1 MTMKYPYNK
10 LTILCVCLFLL
21 LSVASCTDEEIGSRL
36 PKDGELVEMTF
47 ILNVAQ
53 TEDVALT
60 RADADENRVE
70 NLYLLVFDS
79 QDGSAP
85 LKQMQKLEFSD
96 LTDAGEG
103 RKKFTAQL
111 EASSTEKYIYIVAN
125 ADEQLKY
132 ISTGSTTLSEIR
144 SMQTN
149 SELGAPFV
157 MSGMMYTTIPGIDLV
172 INDFPLYRTAAK
184 VTVQTEG
191 VDNFSLVSFT
201 AMNCDNVGSIL
212 AGAEKSVP
220 ESPDYG
226 EIGNGDEYYPL
237 YLCPSNKE
245 SQSFLIIEGTFNDDD
260 TNQSHFYRI
269 NLKGESGWLDIMPNH
284 HYEVC
289 ITGVSGPGYATK
301 DEAIKYDPANLTATI
316 YDHQPT
322 VYNMITNGEVELG
335 VSDTI
340 EIEAKAEATTEFSI
354 KYYPGTPTDNLK
366 VEIDA
371 TSASWLELD
380 NSNGYPKTQTLVNT
394 NDGNEETGILYTYR
408 AKTKIQNL
416 SGDDR
421 YGHILVSAGGLSRVV
436 VVKQVEEF
444 LNDQFGTIKLLVK
457 EYERDEETW
466 KVTNTKKLGTYDD
479 YWNFI
484 RGKETDLTK
493 KLYGITPDDMGG
505 KIRTEGFHAPMS
517 DFLQFVYTFTL
528 PNASSDEEYQNVS
541 WKVELAEGY
550 EDKLLFWEGTTSPE
564 NSGVTIDKA
573 SSFLTGN
580 TLNGQ
585 SFTFTN
591 NLLEM
596 QKPGTG
602 IITDAYRYGKDAFRI
617 VLTNNN
623 TKRTTTLSYDLYHTG
638 VFNYDDGN
646 GTHQTGTPNTQGW
659 YYYEVI
665 QMGNNYWLDRNL
677 GAKSSGYY
685 MQDGDGG
692 SLLGDGDWPLSN
704 NSAGGLYCV
713 AGTPTNNEPNIY
725 DDICPKGFRIPYMSE
740 FNALVA
746 DPKFRNEYVVNTGV
760 NYWSSHYLSDKGTV
774 YFPKNRMYYDDSQA
788 AGDTNAGYYWTRTA
802 ALGASGTERGYWL
815 QFMKFSGSNASAG
828 RYRIFQGSDPNNRRN
843 GMSVRCVYASR
854 VVETSYD
861 IEFYVKGYTH
871 VFLYNDDGK
880 GNLTYLNSWPGDMI
894 AINDPNS
901 LNMYHTFVYSSV
913 TDYTGLKVVFNI
925 VDNQGNVTESY
936 PTDYATNGGLP
947 FDRDTNNNKFFHNG
961 GSAWTSTAAE

>member
-1 MTMKYPYNK
+1 MKYPYNK

-36 PKDGELVEMTF
+36 PRDGELVEMTF

-60 RADADENRVE
+60 RAVTSENAVTE
-70 NLYLLVFDS
+70 LTLLVFPS
-79 QDGSAP
+79 QEGTAE
-85 LKQMQKLEFSD
+85 LEQIQRVS
-96 LTDAGEG
+96 E
-103 RKKFTAQL
+103 FTKTNKSYRFTIQL
-111 EASSTEKYIYIVAN
+111 EASTNEKYIYIVAN
-125 ADEQLKY
+125 ANEKLTG
-132 ISTGSTTLSEIR
+132 ISKGSTTLANVRAITSNVVSGE
-144 SMQTN
+144 TN
-149 SELGAPFV
+149 LV
-157 MSGMMYTTIPGIDLV
+157 MSGVKQSTIPGIGLV
-172 INDFPLYRTAAK
+172 AEDFVLNRNTAK
-184 VTVQTEG
+184 VTVKNAEG
-191 VDNFSLVSFT
+191 ISLRLDEFQLR
-201 AMNCDNVGSIL
+201 NGSEAGQIL
-212 AGAEKSVP
+212 AGAETNDDNAP
-220 ESPDYG
+220 QG
-226 EIGNGDEYYPL
+226 TATIGQADPTKPL
-237 YLCPSNKE
+237 YTYPSSSA
-245 SQSFLIIEGTFNDDD
+245 SQPFLVVSGTDNGV
-260 TNQSHFYRI
+260 TSWYRI
-269 NLKGESGWLDIMPNH
+269 NLKNAVGSYFSLLPNH
-284 HYEVC
+284 HYEVK
-289 ITGVSGPGYATK
+289 ITKVNGKGYASA
-301 DEAIKYDPANLTATI
+301 DEAAKHDPSGIEAEI

-322 VYNMITNGEVELG
+322 VYNMITDGSQELG

-340 EIEAKAEATTEFSI
+340 EIGAQADTTAEFSI
-354 KYYPGTPTDNLK
+354 KYYPGTPTDLK
-366 VEIDA
+366 VEVDDA
-371 TSASWLELD
+371 STSWLGLD
-380 NSNGYPKTQTLVNT
+380 NNGKPTATTML
-394 NDGNEETGILYTYR
+394 NDGEETGTLYTYR
-408 AKTKIQNL
+408 AKTKIENL

-457 EYERDEETW
+457 EYERDESTW
-466 KVTNTKKLGTYDD
+466 EATLNKTYGPYDN
-479 YWNFI
+479 YWKFI

-493 KLYGITPDDMGG
+493 KLYGITPEDMGG

-528 PNASSDEEYQNVS
+528 PTVDDDSEYKNVS

-550 EDKLLFWEGTTSPE
+550 EGKLLFWEGD
-564 NSGVTIDKA
+564 NSSVGDGVTIDKA
-573 SSFLTGN
+573 SSFLTG
-580 TLNGQ
+580 TSLNGQ

-596 QKPGTG
+596 QKPDTG
-602 IITDAYRYGKDAFRI
+602 IVTDAYRYGKDAFRI
-617 VLTNNN
+617 VLTNTN

-638 VFNYDDGN
+638 VFDYDDGT
-646 GTHQTGTPNTQGW
+646 GTHQTGGKNDKGW

-665 QMGNNYWLDRNL
+665 HMGNNYWLDRNL

-685 MQDGDGG
+685 MQDGSGK
-692 SLLGDGDWPLSN
+692 SLLGDGDWPMRN
-704 NSAGGLYCV
+704 NSSGGLYSI
-713 AGTPTNNEPNIY
+713 ADAPTGTEPNII

-774 YFPKNRMYYDDSQA
+774 YFPKNRMYYGGQA
-788 AGDTNAGYYWTRTA
+788 AGDANAGYYWTRTA

-828 RYRIFQGSDPNNRRN
+828 RYRIWQDASSPN

-854 VVETSYD
+854 VVETSYN

-901 LNMYHTFVYSSV
+901 LAMYHTFAYSSV

-936 PTDYATNGGLP
+936 PENYATKGGLS
-947 FDRDTNNNKFFHNG
+947 FKREQRDKFFHKD
-961 GSAWTSTAAE
+961 GSEWTFTAQ

>member
-60 RADADENRVE
+60 RAVTSENAVTE
-70 NLYLLVFDS
+70 LTLLVFPS
-79 QDGSAP
+79 QEGTAE
-85 LKQMQKLEFSD
+85 LEQIQQVS
-96 LTDAGEG
+96 E
-103 RKKFTAQL
+103 FTETNNSYRFTIQL
-111 EASSTEKYIYIVAN
+111 EASASEKYIYIVAN
-125 ADEQLKY
+125 ANDKL
-132 ISTGSTTLSEIR
+132 TGIEKGTTLASVRAITSNVVSGE
-144 SMQTN
+144 TN
-149 SELGAPFV
+149 LV
-157 MSGMMYTTIPGIDLV
+157 MSGVKQSAIPGIGLV
-172 INDFPLYRTAAK
+172 AEDFVLNRNTAK
-184 VTVQTEG
+184 VTVKNAEG
-191 VDNFSLVSFT
+191 ISLRLGEFQLR
-201 AMNCDNVGSIL
+201 NGSEEGQIL
-212 AGAEKSVP
+212 AGADATNAPRGTETILQSDPTK
-220 ESPDYG
+220 
-226 EIGNGDEYYPL
+226 PL
-237 YLCPSNKE
+237 YTYPSSSA
-245 SQSFLIIEGTFNDDD
+245 SQPFLVVSGTDNGV
-260 TNQSHFYRI
+260 TSWYRI
-269 NLKGESGWLDIMPNH
+269 NLKNAEGSYFSLLPNH
-284 HYEVC
+284 HYEVK
-289 ITGVSGPGYATK
+289 ITKVNGKGYDSA
-301 DEAIKYDPANLTATI
+301 DEAAKHDPSGIVAEI

-322 VYNMITNGEVELG
+322 VYNMVTDGSQELG

-340 EIEAKAEATTEFSI
+340 EIGAQADATAEFSI
-354 KYYPGTPTDNLK
+354 KYYPGTPTDLT
-366 VEIDA
+366 VEVDDA
-371 TSASWLELD
+371 STSWLELD
-380 NSNGYPKTQTLVNT
+380 NNGNYPKTETLNNT
-394 NDGNEETGILYTYR
+394 NDGNKETGTLYTYC

-444 LNDQFGTIKLLVK
+444 LNDQFGTISLTVK
-457 EYERDEETW
+457 EYTRDESTW
-466 KVTNTKKLGTYDD
+466 KATLSDTFGPYDD

-484 RGKETDLTK
+484 RGKETDPTK
-493 KLYGITPDDMGG
+493 KLYGINPEDMGG

-528 PNASSDEEYQNVS
+528 PNETSSSAYSNVS

-550 EDKLLFWEGTTSPE
+550 EDKLLFWNGTSSPE
-564 NSGVTIDKA
+564 GSGVTIDKA
-573 SSFLTGN
+573 SFLTGN

-638 VFNYDDGN
+638 VFNYDDGK
-646 GTHQTGTPNTQGW
+646 GTHQTGTANDQGW

-685 MQDGDGG
+685 MQDGDGN
-692 SLLGDGDWPLSN
+692 SLLGNGDWPLSN
-704 NSAGGLYCV
+704 NSAGGLYSI
-713 AGTPTNNEPNIY
+713 ADAPQNNKPTII

-740 FNALVA
+740 YNALVA
-746 DPKFRNEYVVNTGV
+746 DPKFRNEYIVNTGGD
-760 NYWSSHYLSDKGTV
+760 YWCSYYESDKGTV
-774 YFPKNRMYYDDSQA
+774 YFPKNRMYYGGQA
-788 AGDTNAGYYWTRTA
+788 AGDANAGYYWTRTA
-802 ALGASGTERGYWL
+802 ALGASGSERGYWL

-828 RYRIFQGSDPNNRRN
+828 RYRIWQDASSPN

-854 VVETSYD
+854 VVETSYN

-871 VFLYNDDGK
+871 VFLYNDDGN

-894 AINDPNS
+894 AINNENS
-901 LNMYHTFVYSSV
+901 LAMYHTFAYSSV
-913 TDYTGLKVVFNI
+913 TEYNNLKVVFNI

-936 PTDYATNGGLP
+936 PTDYDTNGGVP

-961 GSAWTSTAAE
+961 GSVWTSTAQ

>member
-1 MTMKYPYNK
+1 MKYPYNK

-60 RADADENRVE
+60 RAVTSENAVTE
-70 NLYLLVFDS
+70 LTLLVFPS
-79 QDGSAP
+79 QEGTAE
-85 LKQMQKLEFSD
+85 LEQIQQVS
-96 LTDAGEG
+96 E
-103 RKKFTAQL
+103 FTETNNSYRFTIQL
-111 EASSTEKYIYIVAN
+111 EASASEKYIYIVAN
-125 ADEQLKY
+125 ANDKL
-132 ISTGSTTLSEIR
+132 TGIEKGTTLASVRAITSNVVSGE
-144 SMQTN
+144 TN
-149 SELGAPFV
+149 LV
-157 MSGMMYTTIPGIDLV
+157 MSGVKQSAIPGIGLV
-172 INDFPLYRTAAK
+172 AEDFVLNRNTAK
-184 VTVQTEG
+184 VTVKNAEG
-191 VDNFSLVSFT
+191 ISLRLGEFQLR
-201 AMNCDNVGSIL
+201 NGSEEGQIL
-212 AGAEKSVP
+212 AGADATNAPRGTETILQSDPTK
-220 ESPDYG
+220 
-226 EIGNGDEYYPL
+226 PL
-237 YLCPSNKE
+237 YTYPSSSA
-245 SQSFLIIEGTFNDDD
+245 SQPFLVVSGTDNGV
-260 TNQSHFYRI
+260 TSWYRI
-269 NLKGESGWLDIMPNH
+269 NLKNAEGSYFSLLPNH
-284 HYEVC
+284 HYEVK
-289 ITGVSGPGYATK
+289 ITKVNGKGYDSA
-301 DEAIKYDPANLTATI
+301 DEAAKHDPSGIVAEI

-322 VYNMITNGEVELG
+322 VYNMVTDGSQELG

-340 EIEAKAEATTEFSI
+340 EIGAQADATAEFSI
-354 KYYPGTPTDNLK
+354 KYYPGTPTDLT
-366 VEIDA
+366 VEVDDA
-371 TSASWLELD
+371 STSWLELD
-380 NSNGYPKTQTLVNT
+380 NNGNYPKTETLNNT
-394 NDGNEETGILYTYR
+394 NDGNKETGTLYTYC

-444 LNDQFGTIKLLVK
+444 LNDQFGTISLTVK
-457 EYERDEETW
+457 EYTRDESTW
-466 KVTNTKKLGTYDD
+466 KATLSDTFGPYDD

-484 RGKETDLTK
+484 RGKETDPTK
-493 KLYGITPDDMGG
+493 KLYGINPEDMGG

-528 PNASSDEEYQNVS
+528 PNETSSSAYSNVS

-550 EDKLLFWEGTTSPE
+550 EDKLLFWNGTSSPE
-564 NSGVTIDKA
+564 GSGVTIDKA
-573 SSFLTGN
+573 SFLTGN

-638 VFNYDDGN
+638 VFNYDDGK
-646 GTHQTGTPNTQGW
+646 GTHQTGTANDQGW

-685 MQDGDGG
+685 MQDGDGN
-692 SLLGDGDWPLSN
+692 SLLGNGDWPLSN
-704 NSAGGLYCV
+704 NSAGGLYSI
-713 AGTPTNNEPNIY
+713 ADAPQNNKPTII

-740 FNALVA
+740 YNALVA
-746 DPKFRNEYVVNTGV
+746 DPKFRNEYIVNTGGD
-760 NYWSSHYLSDKGTV
+760 YWCSYYESDKGTV
-774 YFPKNRMYYDDSQA
+774 YFPKNRMYYGGQA
-788 AGDTNAGYYWTRTA
+788 AGDANAGYYWTRTA
-802 ALGASGTERGYWL
+802 ALGASGSERGYWL

-828 RYRIFQGSDPNNRRN
+828 RYRIWQDASSPN

-854 VVETSYD
+854 VVETSYN

-871 VFLYNDDGK
+871 VFLYNDDGN

-894 AINDPNS
+894 AINNENS
-901 LNMYHTFVYSSV
+901 LAMYHTFAYSSV
-913 TDYTGLKVVFNI
+913 TEYNNLKVVFNI

-936 PTDYATNGGLP
+936 PTDYDTNGGVP

-961 GSAWTSTAAE
+961 GSVWTSTAQ

>member
-60 RADADENRVE
+60 RADADENSVE

-79 QDGSAP
+79 KDGSAP
-85 LKQMQKLEFSD
+85 LEQMQKLESSD
-96 LTDAGEG
+96 LTDVGDG
-103 RKKFTAQL
+103 NTVRKKFTAQL

-125 ADEQLKY
+125 ADKQLKY
-132 ISTGSTTLSEIR
+132 ISTGSTMLSEIR
-144 SMQTN
+144 SMQTD
-149 SELGAPFV
+149 SRLGAPFV

-184 VTVQTEG
+184 VTVQEG

-201 AMNCDNVGSIL
+201 AMNCTNVGSIL
-212 AGAEKSVP
+212 AGAEASVP
-220 ESPDYG
+220 EPESPATGEVGYG
-226 EIGNGDEYYPL
+226 DNYPL

-245 SQSFLIIEGTFNDDD
+245 SQSFLIIEGFFDDDD

-269 NLKGESGWLDIMPNH
+269 NLKDQSGWLDIMPNH
-284 HYEVC
+284 HYEVR

-301 DEAIKYDPANLTATI
+301 AEAAEHDPANLTATI
-316 YDHQPT
+316 YDHQPK

-340 EIEAKAEATTEFSI
+340 EIGAQAAATAEFSI
-354 KYYPGTPTDNLK
+354 KYYPGTPTDLT
-366 VEIDA
+366 VEIDNA
-371 TSASWLELD
+371 STSWLELD
-380 NSNGYPKTQTLVNT
+380 NNGTPTATTPLD
-394 NDGNEETGILYTYR
+394 DGKETGTLYTYR

-444 LNDQFGTIKLLVK
+444 LNDKFGAISLTVK
-457 EYERDEETW
+457 EYTRDESTW
-466 KVTNTKKLGTYDD
+466 EATLNKTFGPYKN
-479 YWNFI
+479 YWDFI
-484 RGKETDLTK
+484 RGRDTGNP
-493 KLYGITPDDMGG
+493 LYGINPEDMGG

-528 PNASSDEEYQNVS
+528 PNETSSSAYSNVS

-550 EDKLLFWEGTTSPE
+550 KDKLLFWDGDNSPVGD
-564 NSGVTIDKA
+564 GVTIDNA
-573 SSFLTGN
+573 SFLTG
-580 TLNGQ
+580 TSLNGQ

-591 NLLEM
+591 KLLDM
-596 QKPGTG
+596 QKPDGS
-602 IITDAYRYGKDAFRI
+602 IVTDAYRYGKDAFKI
-617 VLTNNN
+617 VLTNNS
-623 TKRTTTLSYDLYHTG
+623 TGGTTTLSYDLYHTG
-638 VFNYDDGN
+638 VFDYDDGT
-646 GTHQTGTPNTQGW
+646 GTHQTGGKNDQGW

-788 AGDTNAGYYWTRTA
+788 AGDANAGYYWTRTA

-901 LNMYHTFVYSSV
+901 LAMYHTFAYSSV
-913 TDYTGLKVVFNI
+913 TEYNNLKVVFNI

-936 PTDYATNGGLP
+936 PEEYATNGGVP
-947 FDRDTNNNKFFHNG
+947 FDRDTNNNKFFHKG
-961 GSAWTSTAAE
+961 GGEWTSTAE

>member
-60 RADADENRVE
+60 RAVTSENAVTE
-70 NLYLLVFDS
+70 LTLLVFPS
-79 QDGSAP
+79 QDDDAV
-85 LKQMQKLEFSD
+85 LEQIQRVSEFAETNNSY
-96 LTDAGEG
+96 
-103 RKKFTAQL
+103 RFTIQL
-111 EASSTEKYIYIVAN
+111 EASANEKYIYIVAN
-125 ADEQLKY
+125 ANDKLTG
-132 ISTGSTTLSEIR
+132 ISKGSTTLADVRAITSNVVSGE
-144 SMQTN
+144 TN
-149 SELGAPFV
+149 LV
-157 MSGMMYTTIPGIDLV
+157 MSGVKQSAIPGIGLV
-172 INDFPLYRTAAK
+172 AEDFVLNRNTAK
-184 VTVQTEG
+184 VTVENAEG
-191 VDNFSLVSFT
+191 ISLRLDEFQLR
-201 AMNCDNVGSIL
+201 NGSEAGQIL
-212 AGAEKSVP
+212 AGAETNDDNAP
-220 ESPDYG
+220 QGTAP
-226 EIGNGDEYYPL
+226 IGQADPTKPL
-237 YLCPSNKE
+237 YTYPSSSA
-245 SQSFLIIEGTFNDDD
+245 SQPFLVVSGTDNGV
-260 TNQSHFYRI
+260 TSWYRI
-269 NLKGESGWLDIMPNH
+269 NLKNAEGSYFSLLPNH
-284 HYEVC
+284 HYEVK
-289 ITGVSGPGYATK
+289 ITKVNGKGYDSA
-301 DEAIKYDPANLTATI
+301 DEAAKHDPSGIEATI

-322 VYNMITNGEVELG
+322 VYNMITDGSQELG

-340 EIEAKAEATTEFSI
+340 EIGAKAKATTEFSI
-354 KYYPGTPTDNLK
+354 KYYPGKPTDLK
-366 VEIDA
+366 VEVDDA
-371 TSASWLELD
+371 STSWLELD
-380 NSNGYPKTQTLVNT
+380 NDGKPTTTTTL
-394 NDGNEETGILYTYR
+394 DDSKETGTLYTYR
-408 AKTKIQNL
+408 AKTKIKNL

-444 LNDQFGTIKLLVK
+444 LNDQFGKISLTVK
-457 EYERDEETW
+457 EYTRDDDW
-466 KVTNTKKLGTYDD
+466 DVTSTTELGTYKN
-479 YWNFI
+479 YWDFI
-484 RGKETDLTK
+484 RGRDNDNP
-493 KLYGITPDDMGG
+493 LYGITPEAMGG

-528 PNASSDEEYQNVS
+528 PDESSDGEYQNVS
-541 WKVELAEGY
+541 WRVELAEGY
-550 EDKLLFWEGTTSPE
+550 ENKLLFWNGTSSPE
-564 NSGVTIDKA
+564 DSGSTTPPSGDA
-573 SSFLTGN
+573 
-580 TLNGQ
+580 LNGQ

-591 NLLEM
+591 NLPEM

-602 IITDAYRYGKDAFRI
+602 IVTDAYRYGKDAFRI
-617 VLTNNN
+617 VLTNS
-623 TKRTTTLSYDLYHTG
+623 TGGTTTLSYDLYHTG
-638 VFNYDDGN
+638 VFDYDDGT
-646 GTHQTGTPNTQGW
+646 GTHQTGGKNDQGW

-665 QMGNNYWLDRNL
+665 HMGNNYWLDRNL

-685 MQDGDGG
+685 MQDGNGG

-774 YFPKNRMYYDDSQA
+774 YFPKNRMYYGGQA
-788 AGDTNAGYYWTRTA
+788 AGDANAGYYWTRTA
-802 ALGASGTERGYWL
+802 ALGASGSERGYWL

-854 VVETSYD
+854 VVETSYN

-894 AINDPNS
+894 AIYDDSS
-901 LNMYHTFVYSSV
+901 LAMYHTFAYSSV

-925 VDNQGNVTESY
+925 VDNSGKVTSY
-936 PTDYATNGGLP
+936 PTDYATNGGLS
-947 FDRDTNNNKFFHNG
+947 FKREQTEKFFHNG
-961 GSAWTSTAAE
+961 GSAWTSE

>member
-1 MTMKYPYNK
+1 MTMKYTYNNK

-36 PKDGELVEMTF
+36 PQDGELVEMTF

-60 RADADENRVE
+60 RADADENRVD

-85 LKQMQKLEFSD
+85 LEQMKKLESSD

-125 ADEQLKY
+125 ADKQLKD
-132 ISTGSTTLSEIR
+132 ISTGSTMLSEIR
-144 SMQTN
+144 SMQTD
-149 SELGAPFV
+149 SRLGAPFV

-172 INDFPLYRTAAK
+172 IDDFPLYRTAAK
-184 VTVQTEG
+184 VTVKTEG
-191 VDNFSLVSFT
+191 VDNFNHVGFEVQ
-201 AMNCDNVGSIL
+201 NCNNEGSIL
-212 AGAEKSVP
+212 AGAEKTVSAADKT
-220 ESPDYG
+220 SDWC
-226 EIGNGDEYYPL
+226 GDNYPL

-269 NLKGESGWLDIMPNH
+269 NLKDQSGWLDIMPNH
-284 HYEVC
+284 HYEVR

-301 DEAIKYDPANLTATI
+301 EEAAEHDPANLTATI
-316 YDHQPT
+316 YDHQPK

-340 EIEAKAEATTEFSI
+340 EIGAQTEATAEFSI
-354 KYYPGTPTDNLK
+354 KYYPGTPTDLT
-366 VEIDA
+366 VEIDNA
-371 TSASWLELD
+371 STSWLELD
-380 NSNGYPKTQTLVNT
+380 NSNGYPKTETLDNT
-394 NDGNEETGILYTYR
+394 NDGNEETGTLYTYR

-444 LNDQFGTIKLLVK
+444 LNDQFGTISLTVK
-457 EYERDEETW
+457 EYTRDESTW
-466 KVTNTKKLGTYDD
+466 KATLSDTFGPYDD

-484 RGKETDLTK
+484 RGKETDPTK
-493 KLYGITPDDMGG
+493 KLYGINPEDMGG

-528 PNASSDEEYQNVS
+528 PDASSDEEYQNVS

-550 EDKLLFWEGTTSPE
+550 EDKLLFWEGKTSPE
-564 NSGVTIDKA
+564 NSGVTINTDPT
-573 SSFLTGN
+573 FLKGDR
-580 TLNGQ
+580 LEGQ

-638 VFNYDDGN
+638 VFNYDDGK
-646 GTHQTGTPNTQGW
+646 GTHQTGTANDQGW

-692 SLLGDGDWPLSN
+692 SLLGNGDWPLSN
-704 NSAGGLYCV
+704 NSAGGLYSI
-713 AGTPTNNEPNIY
+713 ADAPQNNKPTII

-740 FNALVA
+740 YNALVA
-746 DPKFRNEYVVNTGV
+746 DPKFRNEYIVNTGGD
-760 NYWSSHYLSDKGTV
+760 YWCSYYESDKGTV
-774 YFPKNRMYYDDSQA
+774 YFPKNRMYYGGQA
-788 AGDTNAGYYWTRTA
+788 AGDANAGYYWTRTA

-828 RYRIFQGSDPNNRRN
+828 RYRIWQDESNPN

-854 VVETSYD
+854 VVERSYN

-871 VFLYNDDGK
+871 VFLYNDEGNGK
-880 GNLTYLNSWPGDMI
+880 RTFLNSWPGDMI
-894 AINDPNS
+894 AIYDDSS
-901 LNMYHTFVYSSV
+901 LDMYHTFAYSSV
-913 TDYTGLKVVFNI
+913 TEYNNLKVVFNI
-925 VDNQGNVTESY
+925 VDNSGKVTSY
-936 PTDYATNGGLP
+936 PTDYATNGGLS
-947 FDRDTNNNKFFHNG
+947 FNIEQSNKFFHNG
-961 GSAWTSTAAE
+961 GSAWTSTAQ

>member
-1 MTMKYPYNK
+1 MTMKYTYNK

-36 PKDGELVEMTF
+36 PRDGELVEMTF

-60 RADADENRVE
+60 RADADENRVD

-79 QDGSAP
+79 ENYDHK
-85 LKQMQKLEFSD
+85 LEQMQKLESND
-96 LTDAGEG
+96 LTDAGDG

-111 EASSTEKYIYIVAN
+111 EASRKEKYIYIVAN
-125 ADEQLKY
+125 ADEQLAD
-132 ISTGSTTLSEIR
+132 ISTNITTLDDIR
-144 SMQTN
+144 SMFTN
-149 SELGAPFV
+149 SDLGAPFV
-157 MSGMMYTTIPGIDLV
+157 MSGMMNTTIPGIDLV
-172 INDFPLYRTAAK
+172 IDDFPLYRTAAK
-184 VTVQTEG
+184 VTIQTEG
-191 VDNFSLVSFT
+191 VDNFNLVSFT
-201 AMNCDNVGSIL
+201 AKNCDNVGSIL
-212 AGAEKSVP
+212 AGAEASVP
-220 ESPDYG
+220 VSPAYG
-226 EIGNGDEYYPL
+226 EAYLYGNYPL
-237 YLCPSNKE
+237 YLCPSNKD
-245 SQSFLIIEGTFNDDD
+245 SQSFLIIEGTFDDG
-260 TNQSHFYRI
+260 TYQSHYYRI
-269 NLKGESGWLDIMPNH
+269 NLKDEKDWLDIMPNH
-284 HYEVC
+284 HYEVR
-289 ITGVSGPGYATK
+289 ITGVNGPGYATK
-301 DEAIKYDPANLTATI
+301 EEAAEHDPTGLTATI
-316 YDHQPT
+316 FDHQPT
-322 VYNMITNGEVELG
+322 VYNMITDGSQELG

-340 EIEAKAEATTEFSI
+340 EIGAQAAATAEFSI
-354 KYYPGTPTDNLK
+354 KYYPGTPDNLK
-366 VEIDA
+366 VEVDA
-371 TSASWLELD
+371 ASSWLELD
-380 NSNGYPKTQTLVNT
+380 NNGAPTATQQL
-394 NDGNEETGILYTYR
+394 NDGEETGTLYTYC

-436 VVKQVEEF
+436 VVKQAEEF

-466 KVTNTKKLGTYDD
+466 KVTNTKELGTYDD
-479 YWNFI
+479 YWDFI
-484 RGKETDLTK
+484 RGKETDPTK
-493 KLYGITPDDMGG
+493 KLYGINPEDMGG

-528 PNASSDEEYQNVS
+528 PNETSSSAYSNVS

-550 EDKLLFWEGTTSPE
+550 EDKLLFWEGSNSPVGG
-564 NSGVTIDKA
+564 GVTIDKA
-573 SSFLTGN
+573 SSFLSGN
-580 TLNGQ
+580 TLKGQ

-591 NLLEM
+591 SLLDM
-596 QKPGTG
+596 QRPDGS
-602 IITDAYRYGKDAFRI
+602 IVADAYRYGKDAFRI
-617 VLTNNN
+617 VLTNQ
-623 TKRTTTLSYDLYHTG
+623 TTGGTTTLSYDLYHTG
-638 VFNYDDGN
+638 VFDYDDGT
-646 GTHQTGTPNTQGW
+646 GTHQTGGKNDQGW

-704 NSAGGLYCV
+704 NSAGGLYCI
-713 AGTPTNNEPNIY
+713 AGPPTNNEPNIY
-725 DDICPKGFRIPYMSE
+725 DDICPKGFRVPYMSE

-788 AGDTNAGYYWTRTA
+788 AGDANAGYYWTRTA
-802 ALGASGTERGYWL
+802 ALGASGSERGYWL

-901 LNMYHTFVYSSV
+901 LAMYHTFVYSSV

-925 VDNQGNVTESY
+925 VDNQGNVESY
-936 PTDYATNGGLP
+936 PEEYATKGGLS
-947 FDRDTNNNKFFHNG
+947 FNREQTEKFFYRG
-961 GSAWTSTAAE
+961 GTNWTTK

>member
-1 MTMKYPYNK
+1 MTMKYTYNNK

-36 PKDGELVEMTF
+36 PQDGELVEMTF

-85 LKQMQKLEFSD
+85 LKQMQKLESSD

-132 ISTGSTTLSEIR
+132 ISTDSTPLSEIR
-144 SMQTN
+144 SMLTY
-149 SELGAPFV
+149 SDSRAPFV
-157 MSGMMYTTIPGIDLV
+157 MSGMMNTTIPGIDLV

-220 ESPDYG
+220 ESPATG
-226 EIGNGDEYYPL
+226 EVIPFSNYLL

-245 SQSFLIIEGTFNDDD
+245 SQSFLIIEGTFKDK
-260 TNQSHFYRI
+260 TYFYRI

-284 HYEVC
+284 HYEVR

-301 DEAIKYDPANLTATI
+301 EEAAEHDPANLTATI

-322 VYNMITNGEVELG
+322 VYNMITDGSQELG

-340 EIEAKAEATTEFSI
+340 EIGAKADATAEFSI
-354 KYYPGTPTDNLK
+354 KYYPGKPTDLT
-366 VEIDA
+366 VEVDN
-371 TSASWLELD
+371 ASTNWLELD
-380 NSNGYPKTQTLVNT
+380 NSNDYPKTETLNNT
-394 NDGNEETGILYTYR
+394 NDGNKETGTLYTYC

-444 LNDQFGTIKLLVK
+444 LNDQFGTISLTVK
-457 EYERDEETW
+457 EYTRDESTW
-466 KVTNTKKLGTYDD
+466 EATLNKTFGPYKN
-479 YWNFI
+479 YWDFI
-484 RGKETDLTK
+484 RGRDTGNP
-493 KLYGITPDDMGG
+493 LYGINPEDMGG

-528 PNASSDEEYQNVS
+528 PNETSSSAYSNVS

-550 EDKLLFWEGTTSPE
+550 KDKLLFWDGDNSPVGD
-564 NSGVTIDKA
+564 GVTIDNA
-573 SSFLTGN
+573 SFLTG
-580 TLNGQ
+580 TSLNGQ

-591 NLLEM
+591 KLLDM
-596 QKPGTG
+596 QKPDGS
-602 IITDAYRYGKDAFRI
+602 IVTDAYRYGKDAFKI
-617 VLTNNN
+617 VLTNNS
-623 TKRTTTLSYDLYHTG
+623 TGGTTTLSYDLYHTG

-685 MQDGDGG
+685 MQDGSGN
-692 SLLGDGDWPLSN
+692 SLLGNGNWPMRD
-704 NSAGGLYCV
+704 NSAGGLYSI
-713 AGTPTNNEPNIY
+713 ADAPTGTKPNII
-725 DDICPKGFRIPYMSE
+725 DDMCPKGFRIPYMSE

-746 DPKFRNEYVVNTGV
+746 DPKFRNEYIVNTGGD
-760 NYWSSHYLSDKGTV
+760 YWCSYYESDKGTV
-774 YFPKNRMYYDDSQA
+774 YFPKNRMYYGGQA
-788 AGDTNAGYYWTRTA
+788 AGDANAGYYWTRTA

-828 RYRIFQGSDPNNRRN
+828 RYRIWQDASSPN

-871 VFLYNDDGK
+871 VFLYNDDGN
-880 GNLTYLNSWPGDMI
+880 GNRTFLNSWPGDMI

-901 LNMYHTFVYSSV
+901 LAMYHTFAYSSV
-913 TDYTGLKVVFNI
+913 TEYNNLKVVFNI
-925 VDNQGNVTESY
+925 VNNQGNVTESY
-936 PTDYATNGGLP
+936 PTDYDTNGGVP

-961 GSAWTSTAAE
+961 GSVWTSTAAE

>member
-1 MTMKYPYNK
+1 MTMKYTYNK

-60 RADADENRVE
+60 RAVTSENAVTE
-70 NLYLLVFDS
+70 LTLLVFPS
-79 QDGSAP
+79 QDDDAV
-85 LKQMQKLEFSD
+85 LEQIQRVS
-96 LTDAGEG
+96 E
-103 RKKFTAQL
+103 FTKTNNSYRFTIQL
-111 EASSTEKYIYIVAN
+111 EASANEKYIYIVAN
-125 ADEQLKY
+125 ANDKLTD
-132 ISTGSTTLSEIR
+132 ISKESTTLADVRAITSNVVSGE
-144 SMQTN
+144 TN
-149 SELGAPFV
+149 LV
-157 MSGMMYTTIPGIDLV
+157 MSGVKQSAIPGIGLV
-172 INDFPLYRTAAK
+172 AEDFVLNRNTAK
-184 VTVQTEG
+184 VTVKNAEG
-191 VDNFSLVSFT
+191 ISLRLGEFQLR
-201 AMNCDNVGSIL
+201 NGSEAGQIL
-212 AGAEKSVP
+212 AGAETNDDNAP
-220 ESPDYG
+220 QG
-226 EIGNGDEYYPL
+226 TATIGQSDPTKPL
-237 YLCPSNKE
+237 YTYPSSSA
-245 SQSFLIIEGTFNDDD
+245 SQPFLVVSGTDNGV
-260 TNQSHFYRI
+260 TSWYRI
-269 NLKGESGWLDIMPNH
+269 NLKNTEGSYFSLLPNH
-284 HYEVC
+284 HYEVT
-289 ITGVSGPGYATK
+289 ITKVNGKGYDSA
-301 DEAIKYDPANLTATI
+301 DEAAKHDPSGIEAEI

-322 VYNMITNGEVELG
+322 VYNMITDGSQELG

-340 EIEAKAEATTEFSI
+340 EIEAQAAATAEFSI
-354 KYYPGTPTDNLK
+354 KYYPGTPTDLT
-366 VEIDA
+366 VEVDDA
-371 TSASWLELD
+371 STSWLELD
-380 NSNGYPKTQTLVNT
+380 NNGNYLKAETLDNT
-394 NDGNEETGILYTYR
+394 NDGNKETGTLYTYR
-408 AKTKIQNL
+408 AKTKIENL

-444 LNDQFGTIKLLVK
+444 LNDQFGKISLTVK
-457 EYERDEETW
+457 EYTRDDKW
-466 KVTNTKKLGTYDD
+466 NVTFTTQLGTYDN
-479 YWNFI
+479 YWKFI

-493 KLYGITPDDMGG
+493 KLYGITPEAMGG

-528 PNASSDEEYQNVS
+528 PDETSSSAYSNVS
-541 WKVELAEGY
+541 WRVELAKGY

-685 MQDGDGG
+685 MQDGDGN

-713 AGTPTNNEPNIY
+713 AGTPTNNEPTIY

-774 YFPKNRMYYDDSQA
+774 YFPKNRMYYGGQA
-788 AGDTNAGYYWTRTA
+788 AGDANAGYYWTRTA
-802 ALGASGTERGYWL
+802 ALGASGSERGYWL

-828 RYRIFQGSDPNNRRN
+828 RYRIWQDASSPN

-854 VVETSYD
+854 VVETSYN

-871 VFLYNDDGK
+871 VFLYNDDGN
-880 GNLTYLNSWPGDMI
+880 GNRTFLNSWPGDMI
-894 AINDPNS
+894 AIYDPNS
-901 LNMYHTFVYSSV
+901 LAMYHTFVYSSV
-913 TDYTGLKVVFNI
+913 TEYNNLKVVFNI
-925 VDNQGNVTESY
+925 VDNSGKVTSY
-936 PTDYATNGGLP
+936 PEEYATKGGLS
-947 FDRDTNNNKFFHNG
+947 FNREQTEKFFYRG
-961 GSAWTSTAAE
+961 GTNWTTK

>member
-1 MTMKYPYNK
+1 MTMKYTYNNK

-60 RADADENRVE
+60 RAVTSENAVTE
-70 NLYLLVFDS
+70 LTLLVFPS
-79 QDGSAP
+79 QEGTAE
-85 LKQMQKLEFSD
+85 LEQIQRVS
-96 LTDAGEG
+96 E
-103 RKKFTAQL
+103 FTETNNSYRFTIQL
-111 EASSTEKYIYIVAN
+111 EASASEKYIYIVAN
-125 ADEQLKY
+125 ANDKLTG
-132 ISTGSTTLSEIR
+132 ISKGSTTLANVRAITSNVVSGE
-144 SMQTN
+144 N
-149 SELGAPFV
+149 NLV
-157 MSGMMYTTIPGIDLV
+157 MSGVKQSAIPGIGLV
-172 INDFPLYRTAAK
+172 AEDFVLNRNTAK
-184 VTVQTEG
+184 VTVKNAEG
-191 VDNFSLVSFT
+191 ISLRLGEFQLR
-201 AMNCDNVGSIL
+201 NGSEEGQIL
-212 AGAEKSVP
+212 AGAETDAANAPQGTATISQSDPTK
-220 ESPDYG
+220 
-226 EIGNGDEYYPL
+226 PL
-237 YLCPSNKE
+237 YTYPSSSA
-245 SQSFLIIEGTFNDDD
+245 SQPFLVVSGTDNSV
-260 TNQSHFYRI
+260 TSWYRI
-269 NLKGESGWLDIMPNH
+269 NLKNAEGSYFSLLPNH
-284 HYEVC
+284 HYEVK
-289 ITGVSGPGYATK
+289 ITKVNGKGYDSA
-301 DEAIKYDPANLTATI
+301 DEAAKHDPSGIVAEI

-322 VYNMITNGEVELG
+322 VYNMVTDGSQELG

-340 EIEAKAEATTEFSI
+340 EIGAQAAATAAFSI
-354 KYYPGTPTDNLK
+354 KYYPGTPTDLT
-366 VEIDA
+366 VEIDNA
-371 TSASWLELD
+371 STSWLELD
-380 NSNGYPKTQTLVNT
+380 NDGTPTATTPLDDGKENGT
-394 NDGNEETGILYTYR
+394 LYTYR
-408 AKTKIQNL
+408 AKTKIENL

-444 LNDQFGTIKLLVK
+444 LNDQFGTISLTVK
-457 EYERDEETW
+457 EYTRDESTW
-466 KVTNTKKLGTYDD
+466 KATLNKTFGPYDN
-479 YWNFI
+479 YWKFI
-484 RGKETDLTK
+484 HGKETDLTK
-493 KLYGITPDDMGG
+493 KLYGITPEAMGG

-528 PNASSDEEYQNVS
+528 PNETSNPVYSDVS
-541 WKVELAEGY
+541 WRVELAEGY
-550 EDKLLFWEGTTSPE
+550 EDKLLFWNGTSSPE
-564 NSGVTIDKA
+564 GSGSTTPPSGDA
-573 SSFLTGN
+573 LT
-580 TLNGQ
+580 GQ

-638 VFNYDDGN
+638 VFDYDDGT
-646 GTHQTGTPNTQGW
+646 GTHQTGGKNDQGW

-685 MQDGDGG
+685 MQDGNGN

-774 YFPKNRMYYDDSQA
+774 YFPKNRMYYGGQA
-788 AGDTNAGYYWTRTA
+788 AGDANAGYYWTRTA
-802 ALGASGTERGYWL
+802 ALGASGKERGYWL

-828 RYRIFQGSDPNNRRN
+828 RYRIWPENDATSKN

-871 VFLYNDDGK
+871 VFLYNDDGS

-894 AINDPNS
+894 AINDKNS
-901 LNMYHTFVYSSV
+901 LAMYHPFAYSSV
-913 TDYTGLKVVFNI
+913 TEYTGLKVVFNI
-925 VDNQGNVTESY
+925 VDDQGNVTESY
-936 PTDYATNGGLP
+936 PTDYATNGGVP
-947 FDRDTNNNKFFHNG
+947 FDRDTNNNKFFHKG
-961 GSAWTSTAAE
+961 GSAWTTPTAE

>member
-1 MTMKYPYNK
+1 MTMKYTYNNK

-60 RADADENRVE
+60 RADADENRVD

-85 LKQMQKLEFSD
+85 LEQMQKLESND
-96 LTDAGEG
+96 LTDAGDG

-111 EASSTEKYIYIVAN
+111 EASRKEKYIYIVAN

-132 ISTGSTTLSEIR
+132 ISTGSTMLSEIR
-144 SMQTN
+144 SMQTD
-149 SELGAPFV
+149 SRLGAPFV

-172 INDFPLYRTAAK
+172 IDDFPLYRTAAK

-191 VDNFSLVSFT
+191 VDNFSLVSFM
-201 AMNCDNVGSIL
+201 AMHCNNEGSIL
-212 AGAEKSVP
+212 AGAEASVP
-220 ESPDYG
+220 VSPASG
-226 EIGNGDEYYPL
+226 EANQFRNYPL
-237 YLCPSNKE
+237 YLCPSNKD
-245 SQSFLIIEGTFNDDD
+245 SQSFLIIEGTFDDG
-260 TNQSHFYRI
+260 TYQSHYYRI
-269 NLKGESGWLDIMPNH
+269 NLKDEKGWLDIMPNH
-284 HYEVC
+284 HYEVR
-289 ITGVSGPGYATK
+289 ITGVNGPGYATK
-301 DEAIKYDPANLTATI
+301 EEAAEHDPANLTATI

-340 EIEAKAEATTEFSI
+340 EIEAKAKATTEFSI
-354 KYYPGTPTDNLK
+354 KYYPGKPTDLK
-366 VEIDA
+366 VEVDDA
-371 TSASWLELD
+371 STSWLELD

-394 NDGNEETGILYTYR
+394 NDGNEETGTLYTYR
-408 AKTKIQNL
+408 AKTKIENL

-444 LNDQFGTIKLLVK
+444 LNDQFGTISLTVK
-457 EYERDEETW
+457 EYTRDESTW
-466 KVTNTKKLGTYDD
+466 KATLSDTFGPYYN

-484 RGKETDLTK
+484 RGRDNDNP
-493 KLYGITPDDMGG
+493 LYGITPEDMGG

-685 MQDGDGG
+685 MQDGSGG
-692 SLLGDGDWPLSN
+692 SLLGDGDWPMRN
-704 NSAGGLYCV
+704 NSAGGLYSI
-713 AGTPTNNEPNIY
+713 ADAPTGTEPNII
-725 DDICPKGFRIPYMSE
+725 DDMCPKGFRIPYMSE

-746 DPKFRNEYVVNTGV
+746 DPKFHNEYIVNTGGD
-760 NYWSSHYLSDKGTV
+760 YWCSYYESDKGTV
-774 YFPKNRMYYDDSQA
+774 YFPKNRMYYGGQA
-788 AGDTNAGYYWTRTA
+788 AGDANAGYYWTRTA
-802 ALGASGTERGYWL
+802 ALGASGSERGYWL

-828 RYRIFQGSDPNNRRN
+828 RYRIWPTNDSNNKN

-854 VVETSYD
+854 VVERSYD

-871 VFLYNDDGK
+871 VFLYNDDGN

-894 AINDPNS
+894 AIYDDSS
-901 LNMYHTFVYSSV
+901 LAMYHTFAYSSV

-936 PTDYATNGGLP
+936 PEEYATKGGLS
-947 FDRDTNNNKFFHNG
+947 FSRGQSNKFFDKG
-961 GSAWTSTAAE
+961 GSAWTSTAQ

>member
-1 MTMKYPYNK
+1 MKYTYNK

-60 RADADENRVE
+60 RAVTSENEVTE
-70 NLYLLVFDS
+70 LTLLVFPS
-79 QDGSAP
+79 QEGTAE
-85 LKQMQKLEFSD
+85 LEQIQRVS
-96 LTDAGEG
+96 E
-103 RKKFTAQL
+103 FTETNKSYRFTIQL
-111 EASSTEKYIYIVAN
+111 EASASEKYIYIVAN
-125 ADEQLKY
+125 ANGKLTG
-132 ISTGSTTLSEIR
+132 ISKGSTTLADVRAIPSNVVSGE
-144 SMQTN
+144 TN
-149 SELGAPFV
+149 LV
-157 MSGMMYTTIPGIDLV
+157 MSGVKQSTIPGIGLV
-172 INDFPLYRTAAK
+172 AEDFVLNRNTAK
-184 VTVQTEG
+184 VTVTNAEG
-191 VDNFSLVSFT
+191 ISLRLDEFQLR
-201 AMNCDNVGSIL
+201 NGSEEGQIL
-212 AGAEKSVP
+212 AGADATNAPRGTVTIWQSDPTK
-220 ESPDYG
+220 
-226 EIGNGDEYYPL
+226 PL
-237 YLCPSNKE
+237 YTYPSSSD
-245 SQSFLIIEGTFNDDD
+245 SQPFLVVSGTDNGV
-260 TNQSHFYRI
+260 TSWYRI
-269 NLKGESGWLDIMPNH
+269 NLKSTEESYFSLLPNH
-284 HYEVC
+284 HYEVK
-289 ITGVSGPGYATK
+289 ITKVNGKGYASA
-301 DEAIKYDPANLTATI
+301 DEAAKHDPSGIEAEI

-322 VYNMITNGEVELG
+322 VYNMITDGSQELG

-340 EIEAKAEATTEFSI
+340 EIGAKAEATTEFSI

-394 NDGNEETGILYTYR
+394 NDGNKETGTLYTYR
-408 AKTKIQNL
+408 AKTKIENL

-444 LNDQFGTIKLLVK
+444 LNDQFGTISLTVK
-457 EYERDEETW
+457 EYTRDESTW
-466 KVTNTKKLGTYDD
+466 EATLNKTFGPYDD

-484 RGKETDLTK
+484 RGRDTGNP
-493 KLYGITPDDMGG
+493 LYGITPEAMGG

-528 PNASSDEEYQNVS
+528 PDETSSSAYSKVS
-541 WKVELAEGY
+541 WRVELAEGY
-550 EDKLLFWEGTTSPE
+550 EDKLLFWEGDSSPVGD
-564 NSGVTIDKA
+564 GVTIDKA

-591 NLLEM
+591 KLMDM
-596 QKPGTG
+596 QKPDGS
-602 IITDAYRYGKDAFRI
+602 IVTDAYRYGKDAFRI
-617 VLTNNN
+617 VLTNKS
-623 TKRTTTLSYDLYHTG
+623 TGRTTTLSYDLYHTG
-638 VFNYDDGN
+638 VFDYDDGT
-646 GTHQTGTPNTQGW
+646 GTHQTGGKNDQGW

-685 MQDGDGG
+685 MQDGSGN
-692 SLLGDGDWPLSN
+692 SLLGNGNWPMRD

-788 AGDTNAGYYWTRTA
+788 AGDANAGYYWTRTA
-802 ALGASGTERGYWL
+802 ALGASGSERGYWL

-854 VVETSYD
+854 VVERSYD

-871 VFLYNDDGK
+871 VFLYNDDSK

-894 AINDPNS
+894 AIYDDSS
-901 LNMYHTFVYSSV
+901 LSMYHTFVYSSV

-925 VDNQGNVTESY
+925 VDNQGNVESY
-936 PTDYATNGGLP
+936 PEEYATKGGLS
-947 FDRDTNNNKFFHNG
+947 FNREQTEKFFYRG
-961 GSAWTSTAAE
+961 GTNWTTK

>member
-60 RADADENRVE
+60 RAVTSENTVTE
-70 NLYLLVFDS
+70 LTLLVFPS
-79 QDGSAP
+79 QDDDAV
-85 LKQMQKLEFSD
+85 LEQIQRVS
-96 LTDAGEG
+96 E
-103 RKKFTAQL
+103 FTRTNNSYRFTIQL
-111 EASSTEKYIYIVAN
+111 EASANEKYIYIVAN
-125 ADEQLKY
+125 ANDELTG
-132 ISTGSTTLSEIR
+132 ISKGSTTLADVRAIASNVVSGE
-144 SMQTN
+144 TN
-149 SELGAPFV
+149 LV
-157 MSGMMYTTIPGIDLV
+157 MSGVKQSAIPGIGLV
-172 INDFPLYRTAAK
+172 AEDFVLNRNTAK
-184 VTVQTEG
+184 VTVTNAEG
-191 VDNFSLVSFT
+191 ISLRLDEFQLR
-201 AMNCDNVGSIL
+201 NGSEAGQIL
-212 AGAEKSVP
+212 AGAETNDDNAPRGTVTIWQSDPTK
-220 ESPDYG
+220 
-226 EIGNGDEYYPL
+226 PL
-237 YLCPSNKE
+237 YTYPSSSD
-245 SQSFLIIEGTFNDDD
+245 SQPFLVVSGTDNGV
-260 TNQSHFYRI
+260 TSWYRI
-269 NLKGESGWLDIMPNH
+269 NLKSTEGSYFSLLPNH
-284 HYEVC
+284 HYEVK
-289 ITGVSGPGYATK
+289 ITKVNGKGYDSA
-301 DEAIKYDPANLTATI
+301 DEAAKHDPSGIEATI

-322 VYNMITNGEVELG
+322 VYNMITDGSQELG

-340 EIEAKAEATTEFSI
+340 EIGAQADTTAEFSI
-354 KYYPGTPTDNLK
+354 KYYPGKPTDLK
-366 VEIDA
+366 VEVDDA
-371 TSASWLELD
+371 STSWLELD

-394 NDGNEETGILYTYR
+394 NDGNKETGTLYTYR
-408 AKTKIQNL
+408 AKTKIENL

-444 LNDQFGTIKLLVK
+444 LNDQFGTISLTVK
-457 EYERDEETW
+457 EYTRDDDWDVTSTKELGPYDNYW
-466 KVTNTKKLGTYDD
+466 K
-479 YWNFI
+479 FI

-493 KLYGITPDDMGG
+493 KLYGITPEAMGG

-528 PNASSDEEYQNVS
+528 PNETSSSAYSNVS
-541 WKVELAEGY
+541 WRVELAEGY
-550 EDKLLFWEGTTSPE
+550 EGKLLFWNGDNSPVGD
-564 NSGVTIDKA
+564 GVTIDKA
-573 SSFLTGN
+573 SFLTG
-580 TLNGQ
+580 TSLNGQ

-591 NLLEM
+591 KLMDM
-596 QKPGTG
+596 QKPDGS
-602 IITDAYRYGKDAFRI
+602 IVTDAYRYGKDAFRI

-638 VFNYDDGN
+638 VFDYDDGK
-646 GTHQTGTPNTQGW
+646 GTHQTGGKNDQGW

-665 QMGNNYWLDRNL
+665 HMGNNYWLDRNL

-685 MQDGDGG
+685 MQDGNGK
-692 SLLGDGDWPLSN
+692 SLLGNGDWPLSN

-788 AGDTNAGYYWTRTA
+788 AGDANAGYYWTRTA
-802 ALGASGTERGYWL
+802 ALGASGSERGYWL

-854 VVETSYD
+854 VVETSYN

-871 VFLYNDDGK
+871 VLLYNDEGNGK
-880 GNLTYLNSWPGDMI
+880 RTFLNSWPGDMI
-894 AINDPNS
+894 AIYDPNS
-901 LNMYHTFVYSSV
+901 LAMYHTFAYSSV
-913 TDYTGLKVVFNI
+913 TEYNNLKVVFNI

-947 FDRDTNNNKFFHNG
+947 FDRDTNNRDVL
-961 GSAWTSTAAE
+961 

>member
-1 MTMKYPYNK
+1 MTMKYTYNK
-10 LTILCVCLFLL
+10 LTILRVCLFLL

-85 LKQMQKLEFSD
+85 LEQMQKLESSD
-96 LTDAGEG
+96 LTDVGDG
-103 RKKFTAQL
+103 NTVRKKFTAQL
-111 EASSTEKYIYIVAN
+111 EASRKEKYIYIVAN

-132 ISTGSTTLSEIR
+132 ISTGSTMLSEIR
-144 SMQTN
+144 SMQTD
-149 SELGAPFV
+149 SRLGAPFV

-172 INDFPLYRTAAK
+172 IDDFPLYRTAAK
-184 VTVQTEG
+184 VTVQEG
-191 VDNFSLVSFT
+191 VDNFSLAGFEVQ
-201 AMNCDNVGSIL
+201 NCNNEGSIL
-212 AGAEKSVP
+212 AGAEKTVSAADKT
-220 ESPDYG
+220 SDWCW
-226 EIGNGDEYYPL
+226 L

-245 SQSFLIIEGTFNDDD
+245 SQSFLIIEGFFDDDD

-269 NLKGESGWLDIMPNH
+269 NLKDQSGWLDIMPNH
-284 HYEVC
+284 HYEVR

-301 DEAIKYDPANLTATI
+301 AEAAEHDPANLTATI
-316 YDHQPT
+316 YDHQPK

-340 EIEAKAEATTEFSI
+340 EIGAKAKATAKFSI
-354 KYYPGTPTDNLK
+354 KYYPGKPTDLK
-366 VEIDA
+366 VEVDDA
-371 TSASWLELD
+371 STSWLELD
-380 NSNGYPKTQTLVNT
+380 NSNDYPKTETLNNT
-394 NDGNEETGILYTYR
+394 NDGNKETGTLYTYR
-408 AKTKIQNL
+408 AKTKIENL

-444 LNDQFGTIKLLVK
+444 LNDQFGTISLTVK
-457 EYERDEETW
+457 EYTRDDKWDVTSTTELGKYDNYW
-466 KVTNTKKLGTYDD
+466 K
-479 YWNFI
+479 FI

-493 KLYGITPDDMGG
+493 KLYGITPEAMGG

-528 PNASSDEEYQNVS
+528 PDETSSSAYSTVS
-541 WKVELAEGY
+541 WRVELAEGY
-550 EDKLLFWEGTTSPE
+550 EDKLLFWEGDSSPVGD
-564 NSGVTIDKA
+564 GVTIDKA

-591 NLLEM
+591 KLMDM
-596 QKPGTG
+596 QKPDGS
-602 IITDAYRYGKDAFRI
+602 IVTDAYRYGKDAFRI
-617 VLTNNN
+617 VLTNKS
-623 TKRTTTLSYDLYHTG
+623 TGRTTTLSYDLYHTG
-638 VFNYDDGN
+638 VFDYDDGT
-646 GTHQTGTPNTQGW
+646 GTHQTGGKNDQGW

-665 QMGNNYWLDRNL
+665 HMGNNYWLDRNL

-685 MQDGDGG
+685 MQDGDGK
-692 SLLGDGDWPLSN
+692 SLLGDGDWPMRN
-704 NSAGGLYCV
+704 NSAGGLYSI
-713 AGTPTNNEPNIY
+713 ADAPTGTEPNII

-774 YFPKNRMYYDDSQA
+774 YFPKNRMYYGGQA
-788 AGDTNAGYYWTRTA
+788 AGDANAGYYWTRTA

-828 RYRIFQGSDPNNRRN
+828 RYRIWQDASSPN

-854 VVETSYD
+854 VVETSYN

-871 VFLYNDDGK
+871 VFLYNDEGNGK
-880 GNLTYLNSWPGDMI
+880 RTFLNSWPGDMI
-894 AINDPNS
+894 AIYDSNS
-901 LNMYHTFVYSSV
+901 LAMYHTFAYSSV

-925 VDNQGNVTESY
+925 VDNSGNVTSY

-947 FDRDTNNNKFFHNG
+947 FSRGQRDKFFDKD
-961 GSAWTSTAAE
+961 GSAWTSTAQ